1 MIFSSLSI
9 TGRRSANEDSFIFSG
24 DKANMFGIVA
34 DGMGGH
40 KGGAVASALAVK
52 TIESYLTRE
61 DTLLPKEKLEAA
73 IHAANTVI
81 FDRALSSAEV
91 HNMGTTVVC
100 AIVTDETV
108 SYAHV
113 GDSRIYLMHDGK
125 LTRLTEDHSYVWSLV
140 KDGILDEE
148 GARVHKMRN
157 IITRAVGL
165 HETVEVASD
174 EIAWGEG
181 DMLLMCT
188 DGLHDEMPA
197 PQIERILLLDE
208 PLGVISK
215 RLVDTAYDNGS
226 RDNITVLL
234 IKNTVEAQ

>member
-9 TGRRSANEDSFIFSG
+9 TGRRNANEDSFIFS
-24 DKANMFGIVA
+24 DNKENMFGIVA

-52 TIESYLTRE
+52 TIESYLMRE
-61 DTLLPKEKLEAA
+61 GLLSFKKRLETA
-73 IHAANTVI
+73 IHTANDVI
-81 FDRALSSAEV
+81 FDRASSSADV

-100 AIVTDETV
+100 AIVTDEMV
-108 SYAHV
+108 SYSHV
-113 GDSRIYLMHDGK
+113 GDSRIYLMHDRK
-125 LTRLTEDHSYVWSLV
+125 LKRLTEDHSYVWSLV

-174 EIAWGEG
+174 EIAWSEG
-181 DMLLMCT
+181 DILLMCT

-197 PQIERILLLDE
+197 SQIEQVLQLDE
-208 PLGVISK
+208 PLNVIAK
-215 RLVDTAYDNGS
+215 RLVDTAYGNGS
-226 RDNITVLL
+226 GDNITVLL
-234 IKNTVEAQ
+234 IKNTAEAQ